1 MIKANHTWLGTTFF
15 RLYSRY
21 RLRRNF
27 LNIQFCGDFNDTG
40 KSVLILGNHFSWW
53 DGFIQ
58 NHLNNSVIQR
68 KFHVMMLEEQLRRNM
83 ILNRTGAFSVKKSSR
98 DIVESLHYCVELLKN
113 PDNMVLIFPQGEIQ
127 TMHTR
132 NFVFERGVEYI
143 LRQPQINID
152 LIFNVNLID
161 YFSKSKPSLN
171 IYYKNYALK
180 SPADITQIE
189 RDYNDYVR
197 ECIEKQTEL

>member
-1 MIKANHTWLGTTFF
+1 MIKANNTWLGEIFF
-15 RLYSRY
+15 RFYSRY
-21 RLRRNF
+21 RLRLNF
-27 LNIQFCGDFNDTG
+27 LNIQLCGHYNDTG
-40 KSVLILGNHFSWW
+40 RPILMLGNHFSWW

-58 NHLNNSVIQR
+58 NYLNNRVIHR

-98 DIVESLHYCVELLKN
+98 DLVESLRYCVELLEN

-132 NFVFERGVEYI
+132 NVVFERGVEYI
-143 LRQPQINID
+143 LRRSRTDVD

-161 YFSKSKPSLN
+161 YFSKSKPSLT

-180 SPADITQIE
+180 SPADIREIE

-197 ECIEKQTEL
+197 ECIEKQTER